1 MASDIDIANLALAR
15 LGDTANV
22 PSLVPPDGSAQAAH
36 CARFYPFARN
46 TLLELHEWGFATRR
60 AVLALTGEN
69 VGDWAYAYALP
80 SDALR
85 VIDILPQSAGEG
97 SAQDYSIEANADSRL
112 ILTDQEGAVVRY
124 VGLVTDATRFSP
136 LFVEALSWLLAS
148 HLAGPLIKGDAGAGM
163 AKSCY
168 QTAMML
174 VAQARAS
181 DAGQRKGKPGHLP
194 AWIGSR

>member
-22 PSLVPPDGSAQAAH
+22 SSLNPPDGSAQAEH

-46 TLLELHEWGFATRR
+46 TLLELHDWGFATRR

-69 VGDWAYAYALP
+69 VGDWAFAYALP

-85 VIDILPQSAGEG
+85 VIDILPPSAGDD
-97 SAQDYSIEANADSRL
+97 SAQDYAIEASADSRL

-124 VGLVTDATRFSP
+124 VGLVTDTTRFSP

-148 HLAGPLIKGDAGAGM
+148 NLAGPLIKGDAGAGM

-174 VAQARAS
+174 VAQARAA